1 MKKHIVLATG
11 LAVLSTS
18 AYATKSR
25 MTALGQD
32 AERGS
37 HYIKDT
43 RSIFRNAAHVNTFK
57 NYIVTEW
64 GEDNDTGAAVA
75 GDNAEGGF
83 FREMGSFTYGLYLG
97 SELNNQNAAKS
108 TEDTNYLLQDN
119 RTQLFFGG
127 DMGVQWG
134 ANVYYAH
141 NKAEGTFEKKN
152 NAFGL
157 GLGAIFGDIEGY
169 ANLDISDKS
178 EGATNAGD
186 KFEGD
191 LGLDLGLSYSWNAWT
206 FFAEY
211 EMMGYEETVG
221 TAGGAKTE
229 YSSNDLS
236 VGAGYIHEVSSTARV
251 FSDIQFRMTDEEKK
265 VTSQAT
271 VERKNTRLPLTFGFE
286 ADATSW
292 LTLRGSVSQNIIL
305 GSTEGDLATAA
316 NNSKA
321 TTNANSTTVAAGGTL
336 TFGKLMV
343 DGSIGT
349 TGSGATNAG
358 QLRLDQVFTNVAVHY
373 WF

>member
-32 AERGS
+32 ADRGS

-64 GEDNDTGAAVA
+64 GVDNDTGAAVA

-83 FREMGSFTYGLYLG
+83 FREMGSFTYGIYLG

-108 TEDTNYLLQDN
+108 TEDNAYLLQDN

-134 ANVYYAH
+134 ANVYYAT
-141 NKAEGTFEKKN
+141 NKDEQAAAFEKKN

-186 KFEGD
+186 KWEGD

-229 YSSNDLS
+229 YSSNDLT
-236 VGAGYIHEVSSTARV
+236 VGAGYIHEVSSTARL
-251 FSDIQFRMTDEEKK
+251 FSDVAFRMTDEEKK
-265 VTSQAT
+265 VTSAAT

-286 ADATSW
+286 SDATSW
-292 LTLRGSVSQNIIL
+292 LTLRGSLSQNIIL
-305 GSTEGDLATAA
+305 GSTEGNLANSAL
-316 NNSKA
+316 NSKSV
-321 TTNANSTTVAAGGTL
+321 TNTNSTSVAAGGTL
-336 TFGKLMV
+336 TFGKLML
-343 DGSIGT
+343 DGTIGSA
-349 TGSGATNAG
+349 SGNG
-358 QLRLDQVFTNVAVHY
+358 DLRLDQVFTNVALHY

>member
-11 LAVLSTS
+11 LAMLSTS
-18 AYATKSR
+18 AFATKSR
-25 MTALGQD
+25 MEALGQD
-32 AERGS
+32 TGRGS

-64 GEDNDTGAAVA
+64 GTEAAGADT
-75 GDNAEGGF
+75 AEGGF
-83 FREMGSFTYGLYLG
+83 FREMGSFNYGIYLG
-97 SELNNQNAAKS
+97 SELGEHAPATK
-108 TEDTNYLLQDN
+108 TGAGYLAQTN

-134 ANVYYAH
+134 ANVYYAS
-141 NKAEGTFEKKN
+141 NKDEQANTFEQKN
-152 NAFGL
+152 SAFGL

-178 EGATNAGD
+178 EGRTGGVAGD
-186 KFEGD
+186 KWEGD

-211 EMMGYEETVG
+211 DMS
-221 TAGGAKTE
+221 GAEDKRAASKTE
-229 YSSNDLS
+229 YSDDTLT
-236 VGAGYIHEVSSTARV
+236 VGAGYIHEVSSTARLI
-251 FSDIQFRMTDEEKK
+251 SDISFVMRNQETK
-265 VTSQAT
+265 TAT
-271 VERKNTRLPLTFGFE
+271 TLEQKDTYIPLTFGFE

-292 LTLRGSVSQNIIL
+292 LTLRGSVAQNIFL
-305 GSTEGDLATAA
+305 ASQEGDLTTVA
-316 NNSKA
+316 NNSKKKTRA
-321 TTNANSTTVAAGGTL
+321 NTTDVAAGATL

-343 DGSIGT
+343 DGMIGT
-349 TGSGATNAG
+349 TSNAG
-358 QLRLDQVFTNVAVHY
+358 AANTEDGTLSLDRLMTKVAVHY